1 MEMADVARGDQGEPM
16 RGGDPQLVHETILGS
31 GEGVSEWGV
40 WTLSPLPGGKGRSIA
55 RGSPLTRPVY
65 YTAEAAKS
73 SGITLSR
80 FAGRARI

>member
-40 WTLSPLPGGKGRSIA
+40 WTLSLSQGEREDL
-55 RGSPLTRPVY
+55 SPADR
-65 YTAEAAKS
+65 
-73 SGITLSR
+73 R
-80 FAGRARI
+80 